1 MNMPVVLNIAIFIA
15 LLILLAQTH
24 RTQWS
29 LSKKVFAGLGLGVAF
44 GLGLHALYSDSPVV
58 LAESMQWFNIVGSG
72 YVKLLQMVVMPLV
85 FISIL
90 GAVVRLHAASSLG
103 KISFLS
109 IGTLLITT
117 FIAALVGAAVTNL
130 FGLTAAGLVQ
140 GTQET
145 ARLAQLNADYM
156 AKVTDLNVPP
166 PLPISLV
173 LDRFTLLL
181 FAPEKLDEFVD
192 LVAANT
198 IPALFPRSITTFPV
212 QGFTLQVAMPVLV
225 SVRV

>member
-44 GLGLHALYSDSPVV
+44 GLGLHALYSDSPAV
-58 LAESMQWFNIVGSG
+58 LAESMQWFNIVGNG

-90 GAVVRLHAASSLG
+90 GAVVRLHDASSLG

-130 FGLTAAGLVQ
+130 FGLTADGCRAGA
-140 GTQET
+140 GHAGNCAAGAAER
-145 ARLAQLNADYM
+145 RLYGE
-156 AKVTDLNVPP
+156 
-166 PLPISLV
+166 S
-173 LDRFTLLL
+173 DR
-181 FAPEKLDEFVD
+181 PECAEFCAV
-192 LVAANT
+192 
-198 IPALFPRSITTFPV
+198 IYSKQSFC
-212 QGFTLQVAMPVLV
+212 
-225 SVRV
+225 